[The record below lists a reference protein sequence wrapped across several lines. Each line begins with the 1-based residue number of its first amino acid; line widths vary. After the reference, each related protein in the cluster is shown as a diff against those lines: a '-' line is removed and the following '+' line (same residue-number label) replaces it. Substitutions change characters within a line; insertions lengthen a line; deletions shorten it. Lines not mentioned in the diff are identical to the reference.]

1 MNSHSCKSGGAK
13 MPKSTFYNLD
23 QKKRDRII
31 EAATD
36 EFAANSFHKASITNI
51 IKNAEIASGSFYQY
65 FDGKED
71 LYIHLLDIIVERKL
85 EYIDQV
91 VMRSPNELSFF
102 TFLEK
107 LYKGGIEFAKENPR
121 LISMG
126 KNLMN
131 NNCEVCKKI
140 REQQKPQSENFF
152 KNILEQAIEAGDV
165 KEDIDPEL
173 TAKFL
178 TSINYSLSDFI
189 YTEDGLNENVMDT
202 INELIDIIENGIKN

>member
-1 MNSHSCKSGGAK
+1 
-13 MPKSTFYNLD
+13 MPKSTFFNLD
-23 QKKRDRII
+23 QNKKDRII
-31 EAATD
+31 EAAID

-65 FDGKED
+65 FEGKED
-71 LYIHLLDIIVERKL
+71 LYRYLLDILVERKL
-85 EYIDQV
+85 EYLDQV
-91 VMRSPNELSFF
+91 VMSNPNELSFF
-102 TFLEK
+102 NFLRK
-107 LYKGGIEFAKENPR
+107 LYQGGIEFAKENPR
-121 LISMG
+121 LVSIG

-140 REQQKPQSENFF
+140 REQQKPQSEEFF
-152 KNILEQAIEAGDV
+152 KNILKQAIETGDV

-202 INELIDIIENGIKN
+202 INELINIIENGIKNK